1 MSLEIKKA
9 HLKYAAT
16 LMAIPLDY
24 PEFFFA
30 DANIFYYFFKRLDEK
45 TANRIKKITKNEEI
59 PRAYFGQMIIDMS
72 KLDISIVA
80 DAPPNEKKAMRKFAR
95 NTFLNLAAWYICP
108 LLEANRRM
116 CPYMTFDWVK
126 NFLNTAN
133 ARNPAD
139 RRQYYDGIRAFISN
153 ARARNWKRALDDM
166 APQLGKDAETY
177 ILLFVGMF
185 LAAYE
190 EQKDQI
196 SLPPDYISGQDT
208 PKRSRS
214 NLNSQ
219 IVKFLQGIKEV
230 DELPPR
236 S

>member
-1 MSLEIKKA
+1 
-9 HLKYAAT
+9 
-16 LMAIPLDY
+16 
-24 PEFFFA
+24 
-30 DANIFYYFFKRLDEK
+30 
-45 TANRIKKITKNEEI
+45 
-59 PRAYFGQMIIDMS
+59 MS

-177 ILLFVGMF
+177 ILLFIGMF

-196 SLPPDYISGQDT
+196 FLSPDYISGQDT

-214 NLNSQ
+214 NLNLQ
-219 IVKFLQGIKEV
+219 IVKFLQGIREV
-230 DELPPR
+230 DELPPP
-236 S
+236 